1 MAPRLTVAF
10 LLVAAAS
17 LAARQ
22 ATFRVTT
29 EVIGIDVYVT
39 DDDGNPVVDLTRDEF
54 EVFERGE
61 PRPVTTFEA
70 IDIPNVAP
78 RAGEL
83 SGLIPEPDVQS
94 NHRPRAGDDRRHEQP
109 LRAS

>member
-39 DDDGNPVVDLTRDEF
+39 DDDGNPVVDPHAGR
-54 EVFERGE
+54 VRGL
-61 PRPVTTFEA
+61 
-70 IDIPNVAP
+70 
-78 RAGEL
+78 RAG
-83 SGLIPEPDVQS
+83 
-94 NHRPRAGDDRRHEQP
+94 
-109 LRAS
+109 